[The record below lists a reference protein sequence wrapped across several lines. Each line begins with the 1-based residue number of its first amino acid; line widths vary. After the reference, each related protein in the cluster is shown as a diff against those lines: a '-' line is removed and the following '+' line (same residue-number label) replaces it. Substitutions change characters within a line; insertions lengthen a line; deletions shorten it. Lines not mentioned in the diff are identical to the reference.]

1 MAKTKV
7 PKRVGGVKIP
17 KKVRKQ
23 AKQALALVD
32 TPAVRDL
39 AIAGLTMAAEKLV
52 QRRGNGANQSA
63 DLDDLK
69 LGDVLR
75 QSAIEG
81 ARRFLAGFEEGRR
94 ESDAEA
100 PAKKAPPKRPRKPNA
115 AAARRPAATAR
126 G

>member
-7 PKRVGGVKIP
+7 PKRIGGVKIP

-23 AKQALALVD
+23 AKQALALVE

-52 QRRGNGANQSA
+52 RRRGNGGSRGP

-69 LGDVLR
+69 LGDMLR
-75 QSAIEG
+75 QSAVEG
-81 ARRFLAGFEEGRR
+81 ARRFLAGFEEGR
-94 ESDAEA
+94 SASAEA
-100 PAKKAPPKRPRKPNA
+100 PATAPKRPRKPNA
-115 AAARRPAATAR
+115 AAARRPAAPASR

>member
-23 AKQALALVD
+23 AKQALAFVD

-52 QRRGNGANQSA
+52 QRRGNGASRSA

-69 LGDVLR
+69 LGDMLR

-81 ARRFLAGFEEGRR
+81 ARRFLAGFEEGRSTSQE
-94 ESDAEA
+94 ES
-100 PAKKAPPKRPRKPNA
+100 PAQKPARPRKPNA
-115 AAARRPAATAR
+115 AAARRPAAPAAR

>member
-23 AKQALALVD
+23 AKQALAFVD

-52 QRRGNGANQSA
+52 QRRGNGASRSA

-69 LGDVLR
+69 LGDMLR

-81 ARRFLAGFEEGRR
+81 ARRFLAGFEEARR
-94 ESDAEA
+94 ETA
-100 PAKKAPPKRPRKPNA
+100 PAYPPKRRRKPNA
-115 AAARRPAATAR
+115 AAARRPAASVR
-126 G
+126 E

>member
-52 QRRGNGANQSA
+52 RRQGDGARRSA
-63 DLDDLK
+63 DLDELK
-69 LGDVLR
+69 VGDMLR

-94 ESDAEA
+94 EADSEP
-100 PAKKAPPKRPRKPNA
+100 PAKKAPPKRPRKPSA
-115 AAARRPAATAR
+115 AGARRPAASAR

>member
-7 PKRVGGVKIP
+7 PKRIGGVKIP

-23 AKQALALVD
+23 AKQALALVE

-52 QRRGNGANQSA
+52 SRRVNGGSRNP

-69 LGDVLR
+69 LGDMLR
-75 QSAIEG
+75 QSAVEG
-81 ARRFLAGFEEGRR
+81 ARRFLAGFEEGR
-94 ESDAEA
+94 SAGAEA
-100 PAKKAPPKRPRKPNA
+100 PATAPKRPRKPRA
-115 AAARRPAATAR
+115 AAARRPVAAAAR
-126 G
+126 E